1 MTVQKCYN
9 LARNASEFSDY
20 RQHKLGCVA
29 IYHNKVIAVAYN
41 TNKSNPL
48 QARYN
53 SERDFDSYK
62 YPAKIHAEMA
72 VIAKIR
78 HMEIDMSKVELYIYR
93 GHANG
98 IMALSKPCRSCEKA
112 IRDMGIKR
120 IFYTGENSFIS
131 ERYE

>member
-1 MTVQKCYN
+1 MTVQNVILGKKCF
-9 LARNASEFSDY
+9 RIFDY

-29 IYHNKVIAVAYN
+29 IYHNKVIVVAYN

-72 VIAKIR
+72 IITKIR

-112 IRDMGIKR
+112 IRDMGIKESL
-120 IFYTGENSFIS
+120 YW
-131 ERYE
+131 